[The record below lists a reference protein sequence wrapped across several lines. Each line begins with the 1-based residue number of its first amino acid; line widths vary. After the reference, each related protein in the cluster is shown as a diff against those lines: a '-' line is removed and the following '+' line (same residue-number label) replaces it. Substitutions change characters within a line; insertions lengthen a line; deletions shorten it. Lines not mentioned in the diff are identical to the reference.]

1 MDWWQAPLGEVVGG
15 RRVIVAG
22 GPTAAWTSA
31 VASLREVGATD
42 VLVVATEGTGVG
54 PLPPDT
60 PSVVVERADHG
71 ADTMSQLRAGL
82 RVLADPPPDVVAAVE
97 AFDRDRT
104 AVVFGSF
111 LTEVP
116 SLVGRPL
123 VAHRRPAWVALED
136 KV

>member
-1 MDWWQAPLGEVVGG
+1 MGWWQAPPREGVAG

-54 PLPPDT
+54 PLPSDT
-60 PSVVVERADHG
+60 PSVVVEREDHAANAMG
-71 ADTMSQLRAGL
+71 QLRAAL
-82 RVLADPPPDVVAAVE
+82 RVLADPPAHVVAAVE
-97 AFDRDRT
+97 AFDPDRT

-111 LTEVP
+111 LTETP
-116 SLVGRPL
+116 ALVDRPL
-123 VAHRRPAWVALED
+123 VAHRRPEWVALED
-136 KV
+136 K